1 MNRKILIAVAL
12 VASSAYIACGGG
24 ADDGKPPVV
33 PAGADSS
40 SASSMASSSSDAP
53 VMTASAAPSAS
64 TPPPAPKSLFDRL
77 GGHDAIAKVVETF
90 LTNIAADK
98 RINKRFT
105 KDVAKD
111 GKLSAQ
117 GQKLR
122 DSLVDQISQATG
134 GDATY
139 KGKDM
144 KAAHKGMKITEAD
157 WTATVEDLV
166 AALKSVGVPDD
177 LQTELLVPV
186 AAMHDDI
193 VEVPAKSAAKPAAS
207 TKTK

>member
-24 ADDGKPPVV
+24 ADDGKPPVT
-33 PAGADSS
+33 PTSADSS
-40 SASSMASSSSDAP
+40 SASTMASASDMPAP
-53 VMTASAAPSAS
+53 TVSAAPSAS
-64 TPPPAPKSLFDRL
+64 TPPPAPKSLYDRL
-77 GGHDAIAKVVETF
+77 GGKDAIGKVVDTF
-90 LTNIAADK
+90 LANMAADK
-98 RINKRFT
+98 RVNKRFG
-105 KDVAKD
+105 KDVGKD
-111 GKLSAQ
+111 GKLTAQ
-117 GQKLR
+117 GQKFR
-122 DSLVDQISQATG
+122 DNLVDQISAATG

-144 KAAHKGMKITEAD
+144 KSAHKGMKITEAE

-166 AALKSVGVPDD
+166 AALKTAGVSDD
-177 LQTELLVPV
+177 LQTELLAPI

-193 VEVPAKSAAKPAAS
+193 VEVPAKPAAKPAAS